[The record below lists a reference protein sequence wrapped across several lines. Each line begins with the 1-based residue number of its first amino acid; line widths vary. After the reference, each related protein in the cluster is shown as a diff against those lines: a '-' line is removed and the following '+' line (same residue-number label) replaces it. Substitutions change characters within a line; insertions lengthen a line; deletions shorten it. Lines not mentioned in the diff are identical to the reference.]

1 MTNKLHLVPNPVFS
15 SPPLGTDGRSKD
27 AAGLRLDSLE
37 TLSIRLERIL
47 HG

>member
-1 MTNKLHLVPNPVFS
+1 
-15 SPPLGTDGRSKD
+15 LGADGRSKD

-37 TLSIRLERIL
+37 TLSIRFNRLL